1 MLKEKLALLH
11 FEVIVTRGYMEEEGA
26 YITYGIA
33 VLENTG
39 NEYRRV
45 MYVEDIT
52 LDPESALRFAEVCN
66 EEQPDLIHI
75 PDLIEDLIG

>member
-1 MLKEKLALLH
+1 MLY
-11 FEVIVTRGYMEEEGA
+11 FEVIATRGYIKEEEEA

-33 VLENTG
+33 VFEVRDG
-39 NEYRRV
+39 EHRRV